1 MSISSVSKLLKLS
14 SYLQE
19 KYSIKESG
27 GLVRNAEGMAF
38 GKISAKLI
46 ELRKLRNTYRQ
57 EIKIYFDSIA
67 AQDRYIL
74 ALLEK
79 ACVRCGDKKT
89 AKGQAIRQYIDREY
103 KDIMTQLYADGMR
116 NLCSDYTRGFVGV
129 SASEYE
135 ALAPLRTALGKW
147 ESIEK
152 RLEQI
157 HKSIVSGSESRDM
170 SNVDKTKS
178 TQFAEE
184 IGYNFNVLNEQESD
198 YLLGRR
204 DSIKEMSNDIE
215 GIFDRVCENE
225 QKMNRLER
233 LQNGARSRDLADA
246 RRKDFPE
253 SDSGE
258 VWVAPPGAPK
268 PTKEQQG
275 PGFF

>member
-1 MSISSVSKLLKLS
+1 
-14 SYLQE
+14 
-19 KYSIKESG
+19 
-27 GLVRNAEGMAF
+27 
-38 GKISAKLI
+38 
-46 ELRKLRNTYRQ
+46 
-57 EIKIYFDSIA
+57 
-67 AQDRYIL
+67 
-74 ALLEK
+74 
-79 ACVRCGDKKT
+79 
-89 AKGQAIRQYIDREY
+89 
-103 KDIMTQLYADGMR
+103 
-116 NLCSDYTRGFVGV
+116 
-129 SASEYE
+129 
-135 ALAPLRTALGKW
+135 
-147 ESIEK
+147 
-152 RLEQI
+152 
-157 HKSIVSGSESRDM
+157 M